1 MAFEEFGAGTE
12 ALTLDKKAL
21 GALSSEKRIAILKL
35 LRDKKMILS
44 DISMQLNLQ
53 KSTVHEH
60 LNRLV
65 ESGLVNRIEREG
77 YKWVFYEITQKGL
90 KILTNEGR
98 KVILLLSSSVLSFVG
113 GGLLLWRWFTPST
126 VAGPVMKTL
135 TAGVAEEA
143 AREESAQALAV
154 SGAPV
159 IAQVVSNPWFLGV
172 SIGAFVL
179 GIGLFILGLKIR
191 ARLIVRKGYKGQNE
205 TGRNYL
211 EDYKKK

>member
-1 MAFEEFGAGTE
+1 MVFEEFGAGTE

-21 GALSSEKRIAILKL
+21 GALSSEKRIVILKL
-35 LRDKKMILS
+35 LIDKKMILS

-90 KILTNEGR
+90 KVLNNEGR

-113 GGLLLWRWFTPST
+113 GGILLWRWFTPERFIEP
-126 VAGPVMKTL
+126 AAQMLKT
-135 TAGVAEEA
+135 TADV
-143 AREESAQALAV
+143 AREEGAGLLTATAPAAAPIAQA
-154 SGAPV
+154 
-159 IAQVVSNPWFLGV
+159 ISNPWFLGI

-179 GIGLFILGLKIR
+179 GIGLFVLGLKIR
-191 ARLIVRKGYKGQNE
+191 ARL
-205 TGRNYL
+205 
-211 EDYKKK
+211 KKK